1 MKHKIL
7 FFMGQFPHLGG
18 VGKVSLQL
26 ALAFREAGHDVCF
39 LSWQK
44 VSPEAQISWK
54 ETEGFDVTYLPDSQQ
69 VDSAVNQVFIK
80 QFVAENDIDILLNQ
94 GADVPLYRLFGKE
107 DKCRVVNVLHG
118 DPDWLFM
125 RRRLQG
131 FPAGSW
137 KPSRWKSLLRYLYI
151 KLFPALS
158 DKRVK
163 KILREDVCGAAAYVV
178 LHPSFVDKI
187 LNYTKLEA
195 AAKRLTAIP
204 NPVWPSSLQT
214 KAEKILL
221 YAGRF
226 TRSDKRLDRLLRIWA
241 KVQHQLPDWELRL
254 VGDGP
259 DKHNLQEMSNRLGL
273 ERVSF
278 LPPVWD
284 ERLYAEASLA
294 LLTSVYEGQ
303 SLSMMEAQ
311 QAGVVPL
318 AFEVNASMRDLFQ
331 QGKSGILVPAFDE
344 EAYAQAL
351 IRICQDDALRFEMS
365 RCAREHMKSYHIS
378 VVLPQW
384 LQLFDRISPRQANK
398 NDLDC

>member
-1 MKHKIL
+1 M
-7 FFMGQFPHLGG
+7 
-18 VGKVSLQL
+18 
-26 ALAFREAGHDVCF
+26 
-39 LSWQK
+39 
-44 VSPEAQISWK
+44 
-54 ETEGFDVTYLPDSQQ
+54 
-69 VDSAVNQVFIK
+69 
-80 QFVAENDIDILLNQ
+80 
-94 GADVPLYRLFGKE
+94 
-107 DKCRVVNVLHG
+107 
-118 DPDWLFM
+118 
-125 RRRLQG
+125 
-131 FPAGSW
+131 
-137 KPSRWKSLLRYLYI
+137 
-151 KLFPALS
+151 
-158 DKRVK
+158 
-163 KILREDVCGAAAYVV
+163 
-178 LHPSFVDKI
+178 
-187 LNYTKLEA
+187 
-195 AAKRLTAIP
+195 
-204 NPVWPSSLQT
+204 
-214 KAEKILL
+214 
-221 YAGRF
+221 
-226 TRSDKRLDRLLRIWA
+226 LRIWA

-331 QGKSGILVPAFDE
+331 QGNSGILVPAFDE